1 MSYDELDDKDLEE
14 LKEIHSQLQE
24 EITSEIKEMQEA

>member
-24 EITSEIKEMQEA
+24 KINNQIEEMQEA